1 MAKPTLI
8 KPNGDAAGMSPAQ
21 KECIALLEQM
31 LSDAK
36 EGQIWSLVVVACG
49 PNDFGSAMAGS
60 DAPRM
65 ILGLEVAKINIME
78 RVTGKR
84 TVLHR

>member
-1 MAKPTLI
+1 MKKPILLRPDGSATGLRA
-8 KPNGDAAGMSPAQ
+8 DQ
-21 KECIALLEQM
+21 QECIKLLEG
-31 LSDAK
+31 LLDNAK
-36 EGQIWSLVVVACG
+36 KGDVWSCVVVACG
-49 PNDFGSAMAGS
+49 PSDFGTAMAGT

-65 ILGLEVAKINIME
+65 LLGLEVAKISIMD

>member
-21 KECIALLEQM
+21 KECISLLEQM
-31 LSDAK
+31 LKDAK
-36 EGQIWSLVVVACG
+36 EGNIWSCVVVACG

-65 ILGLEVAKINIME
+65 MLGLEVAKANIME

-84 TVLHR
+84 SVLHR

>member
-8 KPNGDAAGMSPAQ
+8 KPNGDAAGLRADQ
-21 KECIALLEQM
+21 LECIKLLEG
-31 LSDAK
+31 LLENAK
-36 EGQIWSLVVVACG
+36 AGDVWSCVVVACG
-49 PNDFGSAMAGS
+49 PHDFGSAMAGS

-65 ILGLEVAKINIME
+65 ILGLEVAKQNIME